1 MNGSKKFSV
10 GPLIA
15 LDGGDG
21 EAVAVAPNRI
31 ATLGAMQA
39 TWWVDEIPHRVELP
53 DVRVRGARWSANGA
67 AVLAGTGFVNVVDET
82 WTTHPAFDRLVHSS
96 PPGHGGIEIQATSW
110 SLDQSHAAAL
120 LAWSG
125 PAPESGD
132 TPPAEVVLLDLHRE
146 SEPIRIPAAGASGLR
161 IVRNHL
167 VVAQPTVRIFN
178 FAGDEVAALPPT
190 PGAPLAL
197 AGGDNGDPLV
207 IIDADWSIRV
217 VDTAIWTVQA
227 NWRGN
232 FFDAATVPGGI
243 IAIDHKGVLHGGC
256 FGNNEIS
263 EVGTYETGILAAQ
276 LAATADGHIA
286 IIGAGPAPVHVASF
300 DLNCE

>member
-1 MNGSKKFSV
+1 MNGSEKFSV
-10 GPLIA
+10 GPLTA
-15 LDGGDG
+15 LEGGDG

-39 TWWVDEIPHRVELP
+39 TWWVDAAPHRVELP
-53 DVRVRGARWSANGA
+53 DVRVRGARWSASGT

-125 PAPESGD
+125 PRPESGD
-132 TPPAEVVLLDLHRE
+132 TPPAEVVLFDLNSE
-146 SEPIRIPAAGASGLR
+146 SGPIRLAAAGASSLR

-178 FAGDEVAALPPT
+178 FAGDEVAALPAT

-197 AGGDNGDPLV
+197 ACGDNGDPLV
-207 IIDADWSIRV
+207 IIDANWSIRV
-217 VDTAIWTVQA
+217 VNTATWTVQA
-227 NWRGN
+227 SWQGN

-243 IAIDHKGVLHGGC
+243 IAIDHEGVLHAGC
-256 FGNNEIS
+256 FSDSEIS
-263 EVGTYETGILAAQ
+263 EVGIFATGILAAQ
-276 LAATADGHIA
+276 LAATGDGQLA
-286 IIGAGPAPVHVASF
+286 IIGAGAAPVHVASF
-300 DLNCE
+300 QLNCG

>member
-1 MNGSKKFSV
+1 MNGTEKFLV

-21 EAVAVAPNRI
+21 EAVAVATNRV

-39 TWWVDEIPHRVELP
+39 TWWVDAVPHRVELP
-53 DVRVRGARWSANGA
+53 GVRVRGARWSINGD

-82 WTTHPAFDRLVHSS
+82 WTTHPAFERLVQSS
-96 PPGHGGIEIQATSW
+96 APGHGGIEIQATSW

-125 PAPESGD
+125 PTPESGEIPD
-132 TPPAEVVLLDLHRE
+132 AEVVLLDLDGE
-146 SEPIRIPAAGASGLR
+146 SEPIRIPAAGASALR

-167 VVAQPTVRIFN
+167 VVAQPSVRIWN
-178 FAGDEVAALPPT
+178 FAGDEVAVLPAT

-207 IIDADWSIRV
+207 IIDANWSIRV
-217 VDTAIWTVQA
+217 VDTATWTVQA
-227 NWRGN
+227 NWQGT

-243 IAIDHKGVLHGGC
+243 IAIDHEGVLHAGC
-256 FGNNEIS
+256 FSDSEIS
-263 EVGTYETGILAAQ
+263 EVGTFETGILAAQ
-276 LAATADGHIA
+276 LAATTDGHLA
-286 IIGAGPAPVHVASF
+286 IIGAGPAAVHVAPF
-300 DLNCE
+300 QLNC